1 MSNIKPLC
9 ALNENETLT
18 LAQSG
23 NQQAIEQIMAQYKG
37 MVNSL
42 ASKFYMS
49 GLDNEDIIQE
59 GMIGLYN
66 AILNYKPAKSGF
78 RSFAGLCIS
87 RKIISA
93 LKSTKRQKHIPL
105 NSSLS
110 LDNEIYENS
119 DSHMI
124 DFIESPKKSNPEE
137 IIISNENIER
147 FLKLIPKAL
156 TKLELDVFNLYIE
169 GFSYKDIGKFLNKDT
184 QAVDKAVWRIKKKL
198 GGIIDTEE

>member
-1 MSNIKPLC
+1 MSNNKPLY
-9 ALNENETLT
+9 APTNDEAVS

-23 NQQAIEQIMAQYKG
+23 DQKAIEQIMSQYRG
-37 MVNSL
+37 MVHSL

-110 LDNEIYENS
+110 LDNGIYENS
-119 DSHMI
+119 DSAMI
-124 DFIESPKKSNPEE
+124 EFIESPKKSNPEE
-137 IIISNENIER
+137 IVISNENIER

-156 TKLELDVFNLYIE
+156 TKLELDVFSLYIK
-169 GFSYKDIGKFLNKDT
+169 GFSYKDIARFLNKDT
-184 QAVDKAVWRIKKKL
+184 KAVDNAVWRIKKKL
-198 GGIIDTEE
+198 AGIIDTEE